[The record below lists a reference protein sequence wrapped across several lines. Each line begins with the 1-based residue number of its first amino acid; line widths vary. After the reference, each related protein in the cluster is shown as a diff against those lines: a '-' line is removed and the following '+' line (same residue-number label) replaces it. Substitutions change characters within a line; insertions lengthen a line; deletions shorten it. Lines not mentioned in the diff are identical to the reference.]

1 MFLIFKRIAGDGLLT
16 PDERVRAATPIVLS
30 PRAVHRRTTVHITR
44 QLDGRPSAS
53 PANWTNDRSHHPPT
67 GRTTVRITCQLDGR
81 PSASPAN
88 WTDDRSHH
96 PPTGRASVRITRQ
109 QQPTQYSS
117 ARSSRM
123 QCTRVSTH
131 TFLKGL
137 RFRVQGSG
145 FGVQGVGCRV

>member
-1 MFLIFKRIAGDGLLT
+1 VFLIFKRIAGDGLLT

-88 WTDDRSHH
+88 WTDDRPHH
-96 PPTGRASVRITRQ
+96 PLTGRTTVHITRQLDGRASASPANSNQHNTAA
-109 QQPTQYSS
+109 PDP
-117 ARSSRM
+117 A
-123 QCTRVSTH
+123 
-131 TFLKGL
+131 
-137 RFRVQGSG
+137 
-145 FGVQGVGCRV
+145 GCSVLV